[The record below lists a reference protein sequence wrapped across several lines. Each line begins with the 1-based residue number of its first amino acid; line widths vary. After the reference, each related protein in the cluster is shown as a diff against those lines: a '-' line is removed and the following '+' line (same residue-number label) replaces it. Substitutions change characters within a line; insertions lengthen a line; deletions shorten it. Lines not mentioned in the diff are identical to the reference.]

1 MFKHIFLYRIK
12 SLLRQRTLV
21 FWTLVF
27 PLALATFFSI
37 ALTNIKTIDAFSPIE
52 VAVIEGEALDNQ
64 PEFLQ
69 TLQQLS
75 TGEDRLINLTVC
87 DETEAIQK
95 LGDYEISGYI
105 IPSVPYELVV
115 SRTGINQ
122 SILKNFLDQYSQN
135 SAAISAILANEPE
148 ALPKLLD
155 ALALPQNNIIT
166 GSVSEKSTDPTLV
179 YYYALIAMSCLY
191 GSMYGLEEVNRV
203 QANLSAQ
210 AARLNIAPV
219 HKLKVFAAGMLA
231 AIVIHFAGLLVL
243 LGYMN
248 FALGV
253 SFGANTVYVVMV
265 LLVGSIL
272 GISMGS
278 LISAVV
284 KKSEGVKIAV
294 VLVVSMAGAFF
305 SGMMIGDVKYYIAQK
320 LPVLGYLNPAS
331 LLSDALYALYF
342 YDTHMRFYLNLAGMS
357 FYALFFCAMTYL
369 IIRGRKYASL

>member
-1 MFKHIFLYRIK
+1 
-12 SLLRQRTLV
+12 
-21 FWTLVF
+21 
-27 PLALATFFSI
+27 
-37 ALTNIKTIDAFSPIE
+37 
-52 VAVIEGEALDNQ
+52 
-64 PEFLQ
+64 
-69 TLQQLS
+69 
-75 TGEDRLINLTVC
+75 
-87 DETEAIQK
+87 
-95 LGDYEISGYI
+95 
-105 IPSVPYELVV
+105 
-115 SRTGINQ
+115 
-122 SILKNFLDQYSQN
+122 
-135 SAAISAILANEPE
+135 
-148 ALPKLLD
+148 
-155 ALALPQNNIIT
+155 
-166 GSVSEKSTDPTLV
+166 
-179 YYYALIAMSCLY
+179 
-191 GSMYGLEEVNRV
+191 MYGLEEVNRV
-203 QANLSAQ
+203 QANLSAR
-210 AARLNIAPV
+210 AARINIAPV

-265 LLVGSIL
+265 LLIGSIL

-320 LPVLGYLNPAS
+320 LPLLGYLNPAS

-342 YDTHMRFYLNLAGMS
+342 YDTHMRFYLTLAGMS
-357 FYALFFCAMTYL
+357 LYALFFCAMTYL